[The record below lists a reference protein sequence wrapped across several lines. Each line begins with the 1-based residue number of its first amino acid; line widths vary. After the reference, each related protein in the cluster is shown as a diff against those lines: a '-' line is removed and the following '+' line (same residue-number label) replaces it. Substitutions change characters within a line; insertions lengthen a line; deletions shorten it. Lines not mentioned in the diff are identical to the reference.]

1 MRTYDGHRTV
11 TPGALR
17 APVVAI
23 GNFDGVHRGHRA
35 LLDAARARAAELGGE
50 VVVLTFEP
58 HPTAVLAPH
67 LAPPML
73 TTRARKLELL
83 AAAGVDAVVVEPFT
97 HAFAARPAAAFVD
110 ELLVGALGARHVVV
124 GWDFTYGQGRGGTTS
139 TLEAHGARAGF
150 GVTIV
155 DKVTVDDGVASS
167 TRVRGL
173 LRGGDLDAAARVLG
187 RRYDL
192 DGVVVQGAQR
202 GRTIG
207 VPTANV
213 APDVELVVA
222 PGIYACTLQPLD
234 VPGAAP
240 LPAVASL
247 GTNPT
252 FVERGRLVLEVHVL
266 DWDGDLY
273 GQRVRVAFVA
283 RLRDEARYDSVDA
296 LIAQIHR
303 DIADARAALAA
314 PAAPA
319 TR

>member
-1 MRTYDGHRTV
+1 
-11 TPGALR
+11 
-17 APVVAI
+17 
-23 GNFDGVHRGHRA
+23 
-35 LLDAARARAAELGGE
+35 
-50 VVVLTFEP
+50 
-58 HPTAVLAPH
+58 
-67 LAPPML
+67 
-73 TTRARKLELL
+73 
-83 AAAGVDAVVVEPFT
+83 
-97 HAFAARPAAAFVD
+97 
-110 ELLVGALGARHVVV
+110 
-124 GWDFTYGQGRGGTTS
+124 
-139 TLEAHGARAGF
+139 
-150 GVTIV
+150 
-155 DKVTVDDGVASS
+155 
-167 TRVRGL
+167 